1 MMCLT
6 ESCRW
11 QSVHGLWKLALTFHC
26 LLKQNSSCCQSC
38 FALTRLAVPWAVQIF
53 LFYISYNHRHSGIPM
68 ILYLLLCD
76 IKLLLALLEA
86 LNIDD
91 LRSPS
96 HTFCFQYILKYYLY
110 QIVAYYMDSS
120 IILKIVKNHILI
132 KQLIAKKKVWSY
144 RKC

>member
-1 MMCLT
+1 
-6 ESCRW
+6 
-11 QSVHGLWKLALTFHC
+11 
-26 LLKQNSSCCQSC
+26 
-38 FALTRLAVPWAVQIF
+38 
-53 LFYISYNHRHSGIPM
+53 M

-110 QIVAYYMDSS
+110 HIVAYYMDSS

-132 KQLIAKKKVWSY
+132 KQLIAKKKCEVTGSA
-144 RKC
+144 RKMVAIPDRRLLQLCFL